1 MACVS
6 QTLNG
11 IALDCD
17 NTGGLKALYLVDVVD
32 VSGVT
37 VASGEV
43 TAISMVATKK
53 FKAFSFRKGNAN
65 FASTG
70 NRDDAAGTSYVETVT
85 TAQFNK
91 METVKRADLVDLAMA
106 NSYVIAQDQNNKYWF
121 IGYKSYNSSVTNGAS
136 GAAMADANAYTVTLT
151 TQTKELPMEVQAS
164 VMATIV

>member
-11 IALDCD
+11 IAIDCG

-32 VSGVT
+32 VSGIT

-43 TAISMVATKK
+43 SAISMVDTKK

-91 METVKRADLVDLAMA
+91 METAKRSDLVALASA
-106 NSYVIAQDQNNKYWF
+106 NAYVIAQDQNDKYWF
-121 IGYKSYNSSVTNGAS
+121 IGYNSYNTSVTSAAS
-136 GAAMADANAYTVTLT
+136 GAALADANSYTVTLT
-151 TQTKELPMEVQAS
+151 SQTKELPMEVQPA
-164 VMATIV
+164 VMSTII